1 MAEGIIASVLNWLRA
16 GYPEGVPPK
25 DSFPLLALLRRT
37 LSDDDYVRIVAEL
50 VAEEKKKVRVRH
62 IRDAIER
69 FTSEEPEEDDIRQ
82 VAAQLAAGGWPLSG
96 KALRLAD
103 EVEEPLELG
112 LPTAEQAPSG
122 WAQTA
127 TVRTVEPPRPGIVE
141 RVIDWLRIGYPEGVP
156 SNDYVPVLALLRRRL
171 TDEEVGLVAEALVKA
186 ADSDGEVEFNDA
198 QQIMG
203 KVLDGI
209 PAEEDQERVLAHLK
223 ANGVTVAENE

>member
-1 MAEGIIASVLNWLRA
+1 M
-16 GYPEGVPPK
+16 
-25 DSFPLLALLRRT
+25 
-37 LSDDDYVRIVAEL
+37 
-50 VAEEKKKVRVRH
+50 
-62 IRDAIER
+62 
-69 FTSEEPEEDDIRQ
+69 
-82 VAAQLAAGGWPLSG
+82 
-96 KALRLAD
+96 
-103 EVEEPLELG
+103 
-112 LPTAEQAPSG
+112 
-122 WAQTA
+122 
-127 TVRTVEPPRPGIVE
+127 RTVEPPRPGIVE